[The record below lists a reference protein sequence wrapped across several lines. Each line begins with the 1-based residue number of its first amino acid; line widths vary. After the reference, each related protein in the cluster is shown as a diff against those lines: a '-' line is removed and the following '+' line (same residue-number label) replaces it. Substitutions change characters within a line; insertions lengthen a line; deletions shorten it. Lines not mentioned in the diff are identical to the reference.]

1 MIPIQDLLV
10 VARLITNEIKTGK
23 EIYGIYGLDMRYD
36 CEISGRLISGK
47 RKACQVVDLWGAWTC
62 CKSQKR
68 QLSSRNL

>member
-23 EIYGIYGLDMRYD
+23 EIYGLDMRYD

-47 RKACQVVDLWGAWTC
+47 RKACQVVDLWGALTC